1 MMSKT
6 FVTTYFLR
14 ARYWRQQGML
24 LNKNTTKKAFNV
36 TSKVFKSYLS
46 ETLFAEGTLGS
57 VVQAALQAVFTESVA
72 AWCCHGFIKQ
82 SVSYSEMSLSARF
95 IGIWN

>member
-1 MMSKT
+1 M
-6 FVTTYFLR
+6 
-14 ARYWRQQGML
+14 
-24 LNKNTTKKAFNV
+24 

-72 AWCCHGFIKQ
+72 TWCCHRFIKQ
-82 SVSYSEMSLSARF
+82 SVSYSEMLLSASCSDLLGY
-95 IGIWN
+95 GISCVCGGGRVHASTFTSCRGSTPGHWRPAGL